1 MNWLPL
7 QSHDMVVCRALL
19 AEASAALV
27 FMFTKTL
34 EKL

>member
-1 MNWLPL
+1 MNWLPEGL
-7 QSHDMVVCRALL
+7 EKWDERDAVLIV
-19 AEASAALV
+19 ASAALV